1 MDVKSVEFSG
11 YTASLVDDTRIYLIN
26 QGWSTKSTKSLV
38 NLIGK
43 NEINIQTVIVYGY
56 SFELE
61 RLREL
66 EIALKQLDTQVN
78 MIVRY

>member
-1 MDVKSVEFSG
+1 M
-11 YTASLVDDTRIYLIN
+11 
-26 QGWSTKSTKSLV
+26 
-38 NLIGK
+38 
-43 NEINIQTVIVYGY
+43 NIQTVIVYGY